1 MSVVIREIS
10 ADQFPLYDAIP
21 NWFRVESVLRVEA
34 VDGGLGGFRMIE
46 ECVVEPFVKDYGD
59 DDRPTCWAAEFDMS
73 RWGIFLAVDGDRP
86 VGGAAVAVDSPV
98 YPMDQFQRK
107 DLAVLWDIRVHPD
120 HRGRGIGSLLFDR
133 AADWARQRGF
143 GQLGLETSSVN
154 VPACRFY
161 AQMGCELGAIHR
173 YGYAG
178 VPGVAHEAM
187 LLWYFDL
194 SSVE

>member
-1 MSVVIREIS
+1 MSVIIREI
-10 ADQFPLYDAIP
+10 AAAQFPLYNAIP
-21 NWFRVESVLRVEA
+21 NWFRVESVLRVEV

-46 ECVVEPFVKDYGD
+46 EPVTEPFVKGYGD
-59 DDRPTCWAAEFDMS
+59 DDRPTCWAAEFDLS
-73 RWGIFLAVDGDRP
+73 GWGIFLAADGDRP
-86 VGGAAVAVDSPV
+86 VGGAAVAVDAPV
-98 YPMDQFQRK
+98 YPMDRFQRK

-120 HRGRGIGSLLFDR
+120 HRKCGIGSLLFDH
-133 AADWARQRGF
+133 AADWARRNGW

-161 AQMGCELGAIHR
+161 ARMGCELGAIHR

-178 VPGVAHEAM
+178 VPEVAHEAM

-194 SSVE
+194 